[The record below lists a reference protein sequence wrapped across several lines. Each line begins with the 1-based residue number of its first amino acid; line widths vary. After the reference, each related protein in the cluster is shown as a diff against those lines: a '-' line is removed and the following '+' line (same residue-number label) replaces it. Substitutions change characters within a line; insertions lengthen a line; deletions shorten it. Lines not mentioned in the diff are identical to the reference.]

1 MNKIVLYKHKCFFKQ
16 TTIDKGCRLIIY
28 YLRNQKAYNNYF

>member
-1 MNKIVLYKHKCFFKQ
+1 MNKIVLYKHKFFKQ